1 MSTAEGVK
9 GTFVEQ
15 EPARPIRA
23 GLAFRFLFAITF
35 ISAFQFVS
43 WIANYLEPE
52 SLRQRVQAWLA
63 PPAMVETRTMIF
75 VGAWTVRAI
84 TRDRAP
90 SAT

>member
-1 MSTAEGVK
+1 MSTAEGVQ
-9 GTFVEQ
+9 GALVEQ
-15 EPARPIRA
+15 RPARHSRA

-52 SLRQRVQAWLA
+52 SLSQRVQAWLA